1 MKSLF
6 AFAFLV
12 ALVGCDQSNLNI
24 NRTAQAVAKK
34 YDVQQ
39 PKSWAL
45 PDGQKVDI
53 GGEVTSIIGTDQ
65 CSTGFGG
72 TYDCWK
78 FSLKSGDIQLV
89 SLANGTQELWT
100 TKDVG
105 SGRVSLV
112 RPNGFKVIGK

>member
-12 ALVGCDQSNLNI
+12 ALAGCDQFSLSKA
-24 NRTAQAVAKK
+24 AQSVAEK

-45 PDGQKVDI
+45 PDGQKIDI

-65 CSTGFGG
+65 CSTGFGS

-100 TKDVG
+100 TEDARS
-105 SGRVSLV
+105 SGVSLV
-112 RPNGFKVIGK
+112 RPNGFKVVGK